1 MNTDG
6 ESLNNLLS
14 MTSNDIGSER
24 KYKYVVMKLSVEVN
38 HEGASRYVV
47 LSWNHHREVI
57 VM

>member
-47 LSWNHHREVI
+47 LS
-57 VM
+57 